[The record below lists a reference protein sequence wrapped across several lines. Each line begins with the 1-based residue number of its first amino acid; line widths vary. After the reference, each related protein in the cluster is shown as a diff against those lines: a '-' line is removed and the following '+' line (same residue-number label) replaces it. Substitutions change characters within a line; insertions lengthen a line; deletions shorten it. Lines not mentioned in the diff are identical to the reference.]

1 MKVFSDLIKS
11 LKWKM
16 DENGN
21 EQKRVH
27 KKKYLRSALVYG
39 YKFRNTGRSRT
50 K

>member
-21 EQKRVH
+21 EQKRVQ
-27 KKKYLRSALVYG
+27 KKISKKCFSLWI
-39 YKFRNTGRSRT
+39 
-50 K
+50 

>member
-21 EQKRVH
+21 EQKRVQ
-27 KKKYLRSALVYG
+27 KKNLRSALVYG